1 MPIPVPTF
9 DNVEFDKVCNPL
21 LCMYRL
27 QALAPER
34 TQQGCSHQVQ
44 KQEETEG
51 ANSGQGNFKLCKVF
65 F

>member
-1 MPIPVPTF
+1 
-9 DNVEFDKVCNPL
+9 
-21 LCMYRL
+21 MYRL

-65 F
+65 FKKKKSVKLFPIISIQVSAQR

>member
-1 MPIPVPTF
+1 
-9 DNVEFDKVCNPL
+9 
-21 LCMYRL
+21 MYRL

-65 F
+65 FLKKNP